1 VTLSILAPGMGAAAG
16 AAGPSP
22 MIAFV
27 RYSLSAPYDSHIFVI
42 NPDRGGVRQ
51 LAHRSALGPKQDLT
65 PDGKPVVVERLVNQG
80 TDAEAGAVDV
90 VGADG
95 TGLHRLTPGDASSP
109 AWSPNGRRIA
119 YIAYNSDIA
128 YNSGAGRLFVMK
140 ADGSSKRQLAAS
152 AGECCYASS
161 PTWSPDGRQIAY
173 SRGGVIYT
181 VHADGSA
188 QRPLTPGSS
197 FDCAAWS
204 PNGPRI

>member
-1 VTLSILAPGMGAAAG
+1 
-16 AAGPSP
+16 
-22 MIAFV
+22 
-27 RYSLSAPYDSHIFVI
+27 
-42 NPDRGGVRQ
+42 
-51 LAHRSALGPKQDLT
+51 
-65 PDGKPVVVERLVNQG
+65 
-80 TDAEAGAVDV
+80 
-90 VGADG
+90 
-95 TGLHRLTPGDASSP
+95 
-109 AWSPNGRRIA
+109 PNGRRIA

-197 FDCAAWS
+197 FDCAAGS
-204 PNGPRI
+204 PNGRGIAFEGPPRYTSIYVATSRGRLVAQRRVTRHAYTEGGGFAWSPDSRRIVYARENAGGVYMINVNGTHDRRLTSNPM